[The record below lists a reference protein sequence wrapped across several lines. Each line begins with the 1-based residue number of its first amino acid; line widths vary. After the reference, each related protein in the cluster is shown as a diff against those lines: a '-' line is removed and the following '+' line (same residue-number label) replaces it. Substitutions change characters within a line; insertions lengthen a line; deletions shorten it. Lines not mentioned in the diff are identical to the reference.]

1 MPKSPTPTN
10 ISSNKIS
17 LLASPNS
24 LKHQWWHQLSDRFIF
39 NLIHFPSASLSP
51 TRCVVAVVVLCRF
64 RNSFAIVSCLR
75 SLRIAGDIEKVFSF
89 LSQDEVEKLKQEE
102 EKKIATLKRDKKHKG
117 MLRASGGNNLEDG
130 ASDGDDTDSSDDSEN
145 DDGNGNGRGAANN
158 TDDHLDGS
166 DMLRDKSKSAR

>member
-1 MPKSPTPTN
+1 M
-10 ISSNKIS
+10 
-17 LLASPNS
+17 
-24 LKHQWWHQLSDRFIF
+24 
-39 NLIHFPSASLSP
+39 
-51 TRCVVAVVVLCRF
+51 LCRF
-64 RNSFAIVSCLR
+64 RNSLAIVLR
-75 SLRIAGDIEKVFSF
+75 LCSFRIAGDIEKVFSF

-117 MLRASGGNNLEDG
+117 MLRATGGNNLEDG

-145 DDGNGNGRGAANN
+145 EDGNGNGRGAANN